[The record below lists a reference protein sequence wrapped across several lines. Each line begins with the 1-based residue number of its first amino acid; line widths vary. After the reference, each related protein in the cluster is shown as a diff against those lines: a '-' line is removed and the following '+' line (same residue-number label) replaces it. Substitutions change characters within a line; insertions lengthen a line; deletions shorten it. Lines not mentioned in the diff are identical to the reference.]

1 MVRVLLSGSRNIMK
15 FNSSCDST
23 HTLMRALPIASKKY
37 LPSLCGMDFGSTFN
51 LHRYNVIHSFNSI
64 PLTKK
69 PWVVTFEEKLPSVV
83 GSGSP
88 AVIKMIRKQLLSDNC
103 QKIIAMSNYCKR
115 IFIKQNKDYVHL
127 DKLLEKLEVIHPNIV
142 INSIE
147 PKKYGK
153 NQKLQLV
160 FVGNAFVR
168 KGGISILRL
177 AKKAKKKGLPVIFHL
192 VSKMKYGDRVYTDYS
207 DASRYQEDLE
217 LMNLDNVVFHQ
228 KLLNQEVLNLLS
240 QSHFQIMPTLHDTYG
255 FSIIEGFSVATPAI
269 TSNVCALPEIVRPR
283 KNGYL
288 LKIEVD
294 ENGCW
299 RKKPFQRGTQE
310 HWEIL
315 DRTYN
320 ILADQALELL
330 QEFLTHPEDYERLSA
345 GAIEQALKVHDSQ
358 KSGELLDRLYST
370 IANKSV

>member
-15 FNSSCDST
+15 FNSSRDST
-23 HTLMRALPIASKKY
+23 HTLIRALPIASKKY
-37 LPSLCGMDFGSTFN
+37 LPSLNGIDFGSSLNFQ
-51 LHRYNVIHSFNSI
+51 RYNVIHSFNRI

-69 PWVVTFEEKLPSVV
+69 PWVVTFEGRLPSVA
-83 GSGSP
+83 GSGSS
-88 AVIKMIRKQLLSDNC
+88 IITKMLRERLLSDNC
-103 QKIIAMSNYCKR
+103 QKIIAMSDYCKR
-115 IFIKQNKDYVHL
+115 IFIKQNKDYDHL
-127 DKLLEKLEVIHPNIV
+127 DKLLEKLAVIHPNIV
-142 INSIE
+142 VKNTE

-177 AKKAKKKGLPVIFHL
+177 AKKAREKGLPVVFHL
-192 VSKMKYGDRVYTDYS
+192 VSQMKYGDRVYTDYP
-207 DASRYQEDLE
+207 DASRYREDLE

-228 KLLNQEVLNLLS
+228 KLLNQEVLDLLS

-269 TSNVCALPEIVRPR
+269 TSNVCALPEIVHPH

-288 LKIEVD
+288 LEIEVD
-294 ENGCW
+294 ENGNW

-320 ILADQALELL
+320 ILADRALELL
-330 QEFLTHPEDYERLSA
+330 QEFFTHPEDYERLSA
-345 GAIEQALKVHDSQ
+345 GALDRALEVHDSR